1 MYNIMTKLI
10 NKRFYKT
17 REEAQ
22 QKCDVFY
29 AVGRITDE
37 QYTDLCA
44 LIESVYGE
52 TEAKQETTAQTN
64 TRGNGA
70 AGKAEWGCAGGEHR
84 LQSHFVLHKQDRRID
99 AGKEEQYGFCIF
111 GHCKCGGD
119 HRRVLPH
126 RHGC

>member
-1 MYNIMTKLI
+1 MYKIMTKLI

-52 TEAKQETTAQTN
+52 TEAK
-64 TRGNGA
+64 
-70 AGKAEWGCAGGEHR
+70 
-84 LQSHFVLHKQDRRID
+84 
-99 AGKEEQYGFCIF
+99 
-111 GHCKCGGD
+111 
-119 HRRVLPH
+119 
-126 RHGC
+126 

>member
-10 NKRFYKT
+10 DKRFYKT

-37 QYTDLCA
+37 EYTDLCA

-52 TEAKQETTAQTN
+52 TEAK
-64 TRGNGA
+64 
-70 AGKAEWGCAGGEHR
+70 
-84 LQSHFVLHKQDRRID
+84 
-99 AGKEEQYGFCIF
+99 
-111 GHCKCGGD
+111 
-119 HRRVLPH
+119 
-126 RHGC
+126 

>member
-1 MYNIMTKLI
+1 MYNIRTKLI

-52 TEAKQETTAQTN
+52 TEAK
-64 TRGNGA
+64 
-70 AGKAEWGCAGGEHR
+70 
-84 LQSHFVLHKQDRRID
+84 
-99 AGKEEQYGFCIF
+99 
-111 GHCKCGGD
+111 
-119 HRRVLPH
+119 
-126 RHGC
+126 

>member
-1 MYNIMTKLI
+1 MDSIMTKLI

-22 QKCDVFY
+22 QKCDVFF

-52 TEAKQETTAQTN
+52 TEAK
-64 TRGNGA
+64 
-70 AGKAEWGCAGGEHR
+70 
-84 LQSHFVLHKQDRRID
+84 
-99 AGKEEQYGFCIF
+99 
-111 GHCKCGGD
+111 
-119 HRRVLPH
+119 
-126 RHGC
+126 

>member
-29 AVGRITDE
+29 AVGRITDD

-52 TEAKQETTAQTN
+52 TEAK
-64 TRGNGA
+64 
-70 AGKAEWGCAGGEHR
+70 
-84 LQSHFVLHKQDRRID
+84 
-99 AGKEEQYGFCIF
+99 
-111 GHCKCGGD
+111 
-119 HRRVLPH
+119 
-126 RHGC
+126 

>member
-29 AVGRITDE
+29 AVGRITDDE
-37 QYTDLCA
+37 YTDLCA

-52 TEAKQETTAQTN
+52 TEAK
-64 TRGNGA
+64 
-70 AGKAEWGCAGGEHR
+70 
-84 LQSHFVLHKQDRRID
+84 
-99 AGKEEQYGFCIF
+99 
-111 GHCKCGGD
+111 
-119 HRRVLPH
+119 
-126 RHGC
+126 

>member
-37 QYTDLCA
+37 EYTELCS

-52 TEAKQETTAQTN
+52 TEA
-64 TRGNGA
+64 
-70 AGKAEWGCAGGEHR
+70 
-84 LQSHFVLHKQDRRID
+84 V
-99 AGKEEQYGFCIF
+99 
-111 GHCKCGGD
+111 
-119 HRRVLPH
+119 
-126 RHGC
+126 

>member
-1 MYNIMTKLI
+1 MYSIMTKLI

-29 AVGRITDE
+29 AVGRITDD

-52 TEAKQETTAQTN
+52 TEAK
-64 TRGNGA
+64 
-70 AGKAEWGCAGGEHR
+70 
-84 LQSHFVLHKQDRRID
+84 
-99 AGKEEQYGFCIF
+99 
-111 GHCKCGGD
+111 
-119 HRRVLPH
+119 
-126 RHGC
+126 

>member
-37 QYTDLCA
+37 EYTELCA

-52 TEAKQETTAQTN
+52 TEAK
-64 TRGNGA
+64 
-70 AGKAEWGCAGGEHR
+70 
-84 LQSHFVLHKQDRRID
+84 
-99 AGKEEQYGFCIF
+99 
-111 GHCKCGGD
+111 
-119 HRRVLPH
+119 
-126 RHGC
+126 

>member
-37 QYTDLCA
+37 EYTDLCA

-52 TEAKQETTAQTN
+52 TEAK
-64 TRGNGA
+64 
-70 AGKAEWGCAGGEHR
+70 
-84 LQSHFVLHKQDRRID
+84 
-99 AGKEEQYGFCIF
+99 
-111 GHCKCGGD
+111 
-119 HRRVLPH
+119 
-126 RHGC
+126 

>member
-10 NKRFYKT
+10 NKRFYMT

-44 LIESVYGE
+44 LIESVY
-52 TEAKQETTAQTN
+52 
-64 TRGNGA
+64 
-70 AGKAEWGCAGGEHR
+70 AE
-84 LQSHFVLHKQDRRID
+84 
-99 AGKEEQYGFCIF
+99 
-111 GHCKCGGD
+111 
-119 HRRVLPH
+119 
-126 RHGC
+126 

>member
-22 QKCDVFY
+22 QKCDVFF

-37 QYTDLCA
+37 RYTDLCA

-52 TEAKQETTAQTN
+52 TEAK
-64 TRGNGA
+64 
-70 AGKAEWGCAGGEHR
+70 
-84 LQSHFVLHKQDRRID
+84 
-99 AGKEEQYGFCIF
+99 
-111 GHCKCGGD
+111 
-119 HRRVLPH
+119 
-126 RHGC
+126 

>member
-37 QYTDLCA
+37 EYTELCN

-52 TEAKQETTAQTN
+52 TEAK
-64 TRGNGA
+64 
-70 AGKAEWGCAGGEHR
+70 
-84 LQSHFVLHKQDRRID
+84 
-99 AGKEEQYGFCIF
+99 
-111 GHCKCGGD
+111 
-119 HRRVLPH
+119 
-126 RHGC
+126 

>member
-10 NKRFYKT
+10 DKRFYKT

-37 QYTDLCA
+37 QYTELCA

-52 TEAKQETTAQTN
+52 TEAK
-64 TRGNGA
+64 
-70 AGKAEWGCAGGEHR
+70 
-84 LQSHFVLHKQDRRID
+84 
-99 AGKEEQYGFCIF
+99 
-111 GHCKCGGD
+111 
-119 HRRVLPH
+119 
-126 RHGC
+126 

>member
-10 NKRFYKT
+10 NKQFYKT

-44 LIESVYGE
+44 LIDHVYSVE
-52 TEAKQETTAQTN
+52 TIE
-64 TRGNGA
+64 
-70 AGKAEWGCAGGEHR
+70 
-84 LQSHFVLHKQDRRID
+84 
-99 AGKEEQYGFCIF
+99 
-111 GHCKCGGD
+111 
-119 HRRVLPH
+119 
-126 RHGC
+126 

>member
-22 QKCDVFY
+22 QKCEVLY

-44 LIESVYGE
+44 LIESVY
-52 TEAKQETTAQTN
+52 
-64 TRGNGA
+64 
-70 AGKAEWGCAGGEHR
+70 AE
-84 LQSHFVLHKQDRRID
+84 
-99 AGKEEQYGFCIF
+99 
-111 GHCKCGGD
+111 
-119 HRRVLPH
+119 
-126 RHGC
+126 

>member
-37 QYTDLCA
+37 EYTELSS
-44 LIESVYGE
+44 LIGEVYS
-52 TEAKQETTAQTN
+52 TEEPN
-64 TRGNGA
+64 
-70 AGKAEWGCAGGEHR
+70 EMSP
-84 LQSHFVLHKQDRRID
+84 L
-99 AGKEEQYGFCIF
+99 
-111 GHCKCGGD
+111 
-119 HRRVLPH
+119 
-126 RHGC
+126 